1 MDHPYYTVGQVIYN
15 NERLKKIMNQSFY
28 DNYTNQHIFT
38 VDNNVIKNKKILNSA
53 IFINPVIINN
63 EKNGIKNNFK
73 EFLCKFKSFDKIK
86 QILNK
91 DYICGD
97 IIQISLEQPPN
108 EKNKIELTNITD
120 KFGILK
126 VFYIGRSQI
135 THKNSI
141 EESLKILGE
150 FFIKK

>member
-63 EKNGIKNNFK
+63 EKNGIKNN
-73 EFLCKFKSFDKIK
+73 L
-86 QILNK
+86 
-91 DYICGD
+91 
-97 IIQISLEQPPN
+97 
-108 EKNKIELTNITD
+108 KNFYVN
-120 KFGILK
+120 LK
-126 VFYIGRSQI
+126 V
-135 THKNSI
+135 
-141 EESLKILGE
+141 L
-150 FFIKK
+150 IK